1 MNELQIFKS
10 EEFGQV
16 RTTIIN
22 NEPYFVGKDIAEV
35 LGYSNT
41 RDALATHVD
50 EEDKNTVAISDGKRG
65 NPNQVIINE
74 SGLYSLIF
82 GSKLE
87 SAKQFKKWVTNDV
100 LPTIRKTGGYVNNDD
115 TFIRTYLPFADDTT
129 KALFKTTLQ
138 TVRQQNELIIKQQ
151 AEITYKEDVIIGLVD
166 KVDLAEKRQILN
178 RVVRY
183 KGANFQERWRELYKQ
198 FEMKYHIDLTRKYES
213 YNLTHKPKM
222 KSKVDYIDR
231 VMNKISEL
239 YEIAA
244 KLYESDVKEL
254 ANQLYY
260 LN

>member
-50 EEDKNTVAISDGKRG
+50 EEEKANVAIYDGSQNR
-65 NPNQVIINE
+65 NMTVINE
-74 SGLYSLIF
+74 SGMYNLVF
-82 GSKLE
+82 GSKMP
-87 SAKQFKKWVTNDV
+87 SAKKFKKWVTNDV

-115 TFIRTYLPFADDTT
+115 AFIRTYLPFVDDTT

-151 AEITYKEDVIIGLVD
+151 EEISHKEDVIIGLVD

-222 KSKVDYIDR
+222 KSKVDYIDK

-254 ANQLYY
+254 AKQLYS